1 MAIRYDEITAG
12 DWSPRLGSP
21 GEIVADLKDIEQ
33 CIDIILHSSLRS
45 VPTLPDFGCDILP
58 WLDRPQDIAIP
69 GIIRAVVEAIEL
81 WEPRVDIVKVLA
93 EITAPG
99 QVLITIVWRV
109 KDGVETY
116 AQEVLIGRT
125 TA

>member
-1 MAIRYDEITAG
+1 
-12 DWSPRLGSP
+12 
-21 GEIVADLKDIEQ
+21 
-33 CIDIILHSSLRS
+33 
-45 VPTLPDFGCDILP
+45 
-58 WLDRPQDIAIP
+58 
-69 GIIRAVVEAIEL
+69 VVEAIEL